1 MKRSFAITALIV
13 LSVAA
18 AGSVS
23 AQMATGGK
31 FKITTGKVVSVA
43 GGLLSLKTV
52 TLEGGKTVKVQD
64 SENVVQVGKTCFFVG
79 DGAVVK
85 IGKCE

>member
-1 MKRSFAITALIV
+1 MKRTFAITALIV

-23 AQMATGGK
+23 AQMATAGK
-31 FKITTGKVVSVA
+31 FKTTTGKVVLVA
-43 GGLLSLKTV
+43 GGLLKTV

-64 SENVVQVGKTCFFVG
+64 PENVVQVGKTCVFVG

-85 IGKCE
+85 IGKCQ

>member
-1 MKRSFAITALIV
+1 MKRTFAITALIV

-31 FKITTGKVVSVA
+31 FKTTTGKVVLVA
-43 GGLLSLKTV
+43 AGLIKTV

-64 SENVVQVGKTCFFVG
+64 PENVVQVGKTCVFVG
-79 DGAVVK
+79 EGAVVK
-85 IGKCE
+85 IGKCQ